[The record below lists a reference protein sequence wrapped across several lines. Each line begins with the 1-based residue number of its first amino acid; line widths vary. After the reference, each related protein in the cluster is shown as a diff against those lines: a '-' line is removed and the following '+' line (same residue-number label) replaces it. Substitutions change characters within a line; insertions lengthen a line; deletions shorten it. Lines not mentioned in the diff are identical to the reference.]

1 MIKPPE
7 FPYRGSQAILSSD
20 RVMLYA
26 KKESILLLGK
36 GTVGISSPGTI
47 NLDSKEK
54 VLIFSPKIELG
65 SKATEQV
72 ILGTSMVRDL
82 KDIFN
87 KIQLLSDAL
96 SKINESNFATIVITI
111 RDTASDVS
119 RIIGNKMIS
128 IDNNLSKTTYTE

>member
-1 MIKPPE
+1 MIKPE

-72 ILGTSMVRDL
+72 ILGNSMVRDL
-82 KDIFN
+82 KSILEAIKN
-87 KIQLLSDAL
+87 LSDTL
-96 SKINESNFATIVITI
+96 SKINESNFAATIPGI
-111 RDTASDVS
+111 RFYSDQLS
-119 RIIGNKMIS
+119 STLNDKIIS
-128 IDNNLSKTTYTE
+128 IDNNLSKVTYTE